1 MRRWFS
7 TGTPWVWLTASAITF
22 SLIAIVAVFV
32 LLIGQSARYLWP
44 QPVWLFSLQDAQ
56 GNTRQLI
63 GERYDE
69 QSLTRQQL
77 TDAGIVN
84 APETRATRYLL
95 KTGWREVDGQSF
107 QTLLSL
113 SVADASRPANMLAVR
128 RTTNGMAYGYL
139 DGMTEDGQPL
149 VSDNLSSTLQQR
161 IALVQQLMKR
171 AQSLRLGEM
180 NRINQ
185 QFDALRLQE
194 EKLRRENRLGDQA
207 QARLKA
213 ERTELEHHFN
223 ELNQQ
228 LIALNADIN
237 RTAVLLRDAQGQR
250 HTIPIRMIDW
260 AWYPNAMTLAEKAQ
274 QTVRVLG
281 AMLTRFEPDDSSPGQ
296 LFPAIFGTVLLVIL
310 MSVIVMPLGVVAA
323 VYLHEYADNNS
334 LTRWVRVAVANL
346 AGVPSIV
353 YGVFGLGFFVY
364 LVGGTLDHLFY
375 AESLP
380 NPTFGTPGLLW
391 ASLTLALLTLPVVIV
406 STEEGLSRIP
416 VSVRHGSLALGAT
429 RAETLWRVVLPMA
442 VPAMMTGLIL
452 AVARAAGETAPL
464 MLVGVVKSVPAL
476 PVDEIFPY
484 LHLERKFMHLGFQI
498 YDLAFQ
504 SPDVEAARPL
514 VYTTALLLVFIVVA
528 LNLAA
533 IGIRHVLREKYRM
546 MSL

>member
-1 MRRWFS
+1 M
-7 TGTPWVWLTASAITF
+7 
-22 SLIAIVAVFV
+22 
-32 LLIGQSARYLWP
+32 
-44 QPVWLFSLQDAQ
+44 
-56 GNTRQLI
+56 
-63 GERYDE
+63 
-69 QSLTRQQL
+69 
-77 TDAGIVN
+77 
-84 APETRATRYLL
+84 TRYGCR
-95 KTGWREVDGQSF
+95 K
-107 QTLLSL
+107 
-113 SVADASRPANMLAVR
+113 
-128 RTTNGMAYGYL
+128 
-139 DGMTEDGQPL
+139 
-149 VSDNLSSTLQQR
+149 
-161 IALVQQLMKR
+161 K
-171 AQSLRLGEM
+171 
-180 NRINQ
+180 
-185 QFDALRLQE
+185 
-194 EKLRRENRLGDQA
+194 KLRRENRLNEQA
-207 QARLKA
+207 QARLGA
-213 ERTELEHHFN
+213 ERTALERHFSA
-223 ELNQQ
+223 LNQQ
-228 LIALNADIN
+228 LLAFNADIN
-237 RTAVLLRDAQGQR
+237 RTAVLLRDAQGQV
-250 HTIPIRMIDW
+250 HTIPIKMIER
-260 AWYPNAMTLAEKAQ
+260 AWYPNAMTFSEKAH
-274 QTVRVLG
+274 QTLQVIGSL
-281 AMLTRFEPDDSSPGQ
+281 LTRFEPDDSSPGQ

-323 VYLHEYADNNS
+323 VYLHEYADNTS

-364 LVGGTLDHLFY
+364 LVGGTLDRLFY

-416 VSVRHGSLALGAT
+416 LSVRHGSLALGAT

-464 MLVGVVKSVPAL
+464 MLVGVVKSVPVL
-476 PVDEIFPY
+476 PVDSLFPY

-514 VYTTALLLVFIVVA
+514 VYTTALLLVLIVVA

-533 IGIRHVLREKYRM
+533 IGIRHVLREKYRA

>member
-1 MRRWFS
+1 MKRWFG

-22 SLIAIVAVFV
+22 SLIAMIAVFV
-32 LLIGQSARYLWP
+32 LLVGQSVRYLWP
-44 QPVWLFSLQDAQ
+44 QPVWLFSQQDAQ
-56 GNTRQLI
+56 GSARQLI

-69 QSLTRQQL
+69 QHLARQPL
-77 TDAGIVN
+77 TDAGVVN
-84 APETRATRYLL
+84 APAEGATRYLL
-95 KTGWREVDGQSF
+95 KTGWREFYGQSF
-107 QTLLSL
+107 QTLLST
-113 SVADASRPANMLAVR
+113 SVTDARQPAEVLAVR
-128 RTTNGMAYGYL
+128 RITNGMAYGYL

-161 IALVQQLMKR
+161 ILLVRQWMAR
-171 AQSLRLGEM
+171 AQTLRLGEM
-180 NRINQ
+180 NRVNQ
-185 QFDALRLQE
+185 QFEALRLQE
-194 EKLRRENRLGDQA
+194 EKLRRENRLDDRA

-213 ERTELEHHFN
+213 ERTELERHSN

-228 LIALNADIN
+228 LMALNTDIN
-237 RTAVLLRDAQGQR
+237 RSAVLLRDAQGQR
-250 HTIPIRMIDW
+250 HTIPVRMIDR
-260 AWYPNAMTLAEKAQ
+260 AWYPNAMTFAEKAQ
-274 QTVRVLG
+274 QTLQVLG
-281 AMLTRFEPDDSSPGQ
+281 AMLTRFEPDNSSPGQ

-323 VYLHEYADNNS
+323 VYLHEYADNNG
-334 LTRWVRVAVANL
+334 LTRWVRIAVANL

-364 LVGGTLDHLFY
+364 LVGGTLDQLFY

-476 PVDEIFPY
+476 PVDDIFPY

-514 VYTTALLLVFIVVA
+514 VYTTALLLVLIVVA

-533 IGIRHVLREKYRM
+533 IGIRHVLREKYRA

>member
-1 MRRWFS
+1 MKRWFG

-22 SLIAIVAVFV
+22 SLVAMIAVFV
-32 LLIGQSARYLWP
+32 LLVGQSVRYLWP
-44 QPVWLFSLQDAQ
+44 QPVWLFSQQDAQ
-56 GNTRQLI
+56 GSARQLL

-69 QSLTRQQL
+69 QYLARQQL
-77 TDAGIVN
+77 TDAGVVN
-84 APETRATRYLL
+84 APAEGATRYLL
-95 KTGWREVDGQSF
+95 KTGWREFYGQSF
-107 QTLLSL
+107 QTLLST
-113 SVADASRPANMLAVR
+113 SVTDARQPAEVLAVR

-161 IALVQQLMKR
+161 ILLVRQLMAR
-171 AQSLRLGEM
+171 AQTLRLGEM
-180 NRINQ
+180 NRVNQ
-185 QFDALRLQE
+185 QFEALRLQE
-194 EKLRRENRLGDQA
+194 EKLRRENRLDDRA

-213 ERTELEHHFN
+213 ERTELERHFN
-223 ELNQQ
+223 QLNQQ
-228 LIALNADIN
+228 LMALNTDIN
-237 RTAVLLRDAQGQR
+237 RSAVLLRDAQGQR
-250 HTIPIRMIDW
+250 HTIPVRMIDR
-260 AWYPNAMTLAEKAQ
+260 AWYPNAMTFAEKTQ
-274 QTVRVLG
+274 QTLQVLG
-281 AMLTRFEPDDSSPGQ
+281 AMLTRFEPDNSSPGQ

-323 VYLHEYADNNS
+323 VYLHEYADNND
-334 LTRWVRVAVANL
+334 LTRWVRIAVANL

-364 LVGGTLDHLFY
+364 LVGGTLDQLFY

-476 PVDEIFPY
+476 PVDDIFPY

-514 VYTTALLLVFIVVA
+514 VYTTALLLVLIVVA

-533 IGIRHVLREKYRM
+533 IGIRHVLREKYRA

>member
-1 MRRWFS
+1 MMRWFR

-32 LLIGQSARYLWP
+32 LLVGQSARYLWP
-44 QPVWLFSLQDAQ
+44 QPVWSFSLHDAQ
-56 GNTRQLI
+56 GTPRQLI

-69 QSLTRQQL
+69 QPLTRQQL
-77 TDAGIVN
+77 ADAGVVN
-84 APETRATRYLL
+84 APTSGATRYLL
-95 KTGWREVDGQSF
+95 KTGWRESYGQSF
-107 QTLLSL
+107 QTLLST
-113 SVADASRPANMLAVR
+113 SVTHASQPADVLAVR

-149 VSDNLSSTLQQR
+149 VSDNLPSTLQQR
-161 IALVQQLMKR
+161 IAQVHQLMTH
-171 AQSLRLGEM
+171 AQTLRLGEM
-180 NRINQ
+180 SRVNQ

-194 EKLRRENRLGDQA
+194 EKLRRENRLNEQA
-207 QARLKA
+207 QARLGA
-213 ERTELEHHFN
+213 ERAALERYFSA
-223 ELNQQ
+223 LNQQ
-228 LIALNADIN
+228 LMAFNADIN
-237 RTAVLLRDAQGQR
+237 RTAVLLRDAQGQL
-250 HTIPIRMIDW
+250 HTIPVRMIER
-260 AWYPNAMTLAEKAQ
+260 AWYPNAMTLSEKAH
-274 QTVRVLG
+274 QTLQVIGSL
-281 AMLTRFEPDDSSPGQ
+281 LSRFEPDDSSPGQ

-323 VYLHEYADNNS
+323 VYLHEYADNTS

-364 LVGGTLDHLFY
+364 LVGGTLDRLFY

-416 VSVRHGSLALGAT
+416 LSVRHGSLALGAT

-464 MLVGVVKSVPAL
+464 MLVGVVKSVPVL
-476 PVDEIFPY
+476 PVDDIFPY

-514 VYTTALLLVFIVVA
+514 VYTTALLLVLIVVA

-533 IGIRHVLREKYRM
+533 IGIRHVLREKYRA